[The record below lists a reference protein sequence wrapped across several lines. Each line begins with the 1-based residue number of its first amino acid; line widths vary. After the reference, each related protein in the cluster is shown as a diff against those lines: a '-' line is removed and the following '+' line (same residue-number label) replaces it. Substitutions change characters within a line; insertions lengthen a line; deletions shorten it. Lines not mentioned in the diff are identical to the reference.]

1 MHKNALIL
9 IMLIITKPA
18 YCIGYS
24 GLNAD
29 LELFYLGVILLLLV
43 LLFSIKAIKW
53 IKLKVTKKNE
63 IVD

>member
-1 MHKNALIL
+1 MLKYKLLFIL
-9 IMLIITKPA
+9 FFGVKLSYST
-18 YCIGYS
+18 GYS

-29 LELFYLGVILLLLV
+29 LELFYLGVILLFLV
-43 LLFSIKAIKW
+43 LLFSIKAVKW

>member
-1 MHKNALIL
+1 
-9 IMLIITKPA
+9 MLIIAKPA

-24 GLNAD
+24 GLNGD

-43 LLFSIKAIKW
+43 LLFSIKAVKW